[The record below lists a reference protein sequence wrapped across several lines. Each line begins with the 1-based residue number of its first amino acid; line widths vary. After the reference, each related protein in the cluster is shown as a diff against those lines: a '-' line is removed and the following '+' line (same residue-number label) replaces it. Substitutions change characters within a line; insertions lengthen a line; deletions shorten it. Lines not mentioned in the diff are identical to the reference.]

1 VSLGLSLV
9 GLPTHRVALARG
21 DLAYLS
27 VPTASGAARGT
38 AVFVPGYTGSKE
50 DFAQLA
56 ALVTGAGYG
65 FVAIDQR
72 GQYESVGPDDESAYT
87 VASLSAELL
96 AFLAALGAGPV
107 HLVGHSFGGLVARA
121 AVIASPGVAASLT
134 LLGSGP
140 AGLSGPR
147 VDRMTALEPLLDV
160 HGIEAVCD
168 AVLAAAPVSD
178 PEVAA
183 FLRRR
188 FVASSVTALR
198 AMGRAVRD
206 EPDRVGELRATGVPV
221 YVACGEGDD
230 AWPPAVQR
238 EMAARLGAPF
248 DVIPGALHSPAAEA
262 PEETARVLASF
273 WGS

>member
-1 VSLGLSLV
+1 MSLGLSLV
-9 GLPTHRVALARG
+9 GLPTHRVALPLG

-27 VPTASGAARGT
+27 VPAAGVARGT

-56 ALVTGAGYG
+56 APVAGEGYA

-72 GQYESVGPDDESAYT
+72 GQYESAGPDDESAYT
-87 VASLSAELL
+87 VSALSAELL
-96 AFLAALGAGPV
+96 AFLAALGPSAPV

-121 AVIASPGVAASLT
+121 AVISSPGVALSLT

-147 VDRMTALEPLLDV
+147 VDRMTALEPMLDAYGV
-160 HGIEAVCD
+160 EAVCD
-168 AVLAAAPVSD
+168 AILAASPVAD

-188 FVASSVTALR
+188 FVTSSVTALR

-206 EPDRVGELRATGVPV
+206 EPDRVDELRATGVPV
-221 YVACGEGDD
+221 HVACGQGDD
-230 AWPPAVQR
+230 AWPPSVQR
-238 EMAARLGAPF
+238 EMASRLGARF
-248 DVIPGALHSPAAEA
+248 EVIPGALHSPAAEA